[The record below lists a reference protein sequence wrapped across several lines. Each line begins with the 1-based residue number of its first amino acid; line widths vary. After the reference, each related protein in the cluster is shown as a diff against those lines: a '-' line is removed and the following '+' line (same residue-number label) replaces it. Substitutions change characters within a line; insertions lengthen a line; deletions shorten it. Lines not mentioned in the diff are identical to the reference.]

1 MTIALGLVA
10 LGMLTPYLL
19 QRLNGRG
26 PSPIVIAAHLAA
38 LVIVWIGIVD
48 MALGAAGLSHRLVE
62 FCNLALH
69 DPPAGGHFRRVLVMT
84 VVVAAMIGRAARLWW
99 RTAHTTH
106 RIRRQLLTT
115 ATHSEHG
122 VTFASLGSVACTVG
136 LLRPRVF
143 VDSAMFPALKSS
155 QRDAVL
161 AHERGHVRGYH
172 GVIDLTARCLAAGLA
187 PWPGARLSQREVRR
201 HLEAAADDRAA
212 RFTSRRIVATA
223 IVTAATMPP
232 TPALGAAGWSSWRVD
247 RMLDPLPRQ
256 HHTLAAVAVTLILL
270 AAMALVQTIGH
281 LLAGVHLVP
290 MAFPAM

>member
-1 MTIALGLVA
+1 MTVALGLVA
-10 LGMLTPYLL
+10 LGMVTPFLL
-19 QRLNGRG
+19 QRMNGHG
-26 PSPIVIAAHLAA
+26 PTPIVIAAHLAA
-38 LVIVWIGIVD
+38 LVVVWIGILDIAV
-48 MALGAAGLSHRLVE
+48 GAAGLSHRLVE

-69 DPPAGGHFRRVLVMT
+69 DPPVDGDIRRVLMMT
-84 VVVAAMIGRAARLWW
+84 VVVAVMIGRAANLWW
-99 RTAHTTH
+99 RTAHAT
-106 RIRRQLLTT
+106 RRTRRHLLTT
-115 ATHSEHG
+115 ATHSAHD

-143 VDSAMFPALKSS
+143 VDSTMFPALTSS
-155 QRDAVL
+155 QRYAVL

-201 HLEAAADDRAA
+201 HLEAIADDRAA
-212 RFTSRRIVATA
+212 RCTSRRTVATA

-247 RMLDPLPRQ
+247 RMLGPLPRQ
-256 HHTLAAVAVTLILL
+256 HHALAAAAIILILL
-270 AAMALVQTIGH
+270 SVTALVQTIGH

-290 MAFPAM
+290 MTFPAL